1 MLDSYLQAQCSII
14 NSVRDWFL
22 PMRWVSNW
30 ACYWLSILAASALLF
45 SAHLVGRTYFGLM
58 SEAIKER
65 LKEHAS
71 KFSGD
76 VPPI

>member
-1 MLDSYLQAQCSII
+1 
-14 NSVRDWFL
+14 VF
-22 PMRWVSNW
+22 
-30 ACYWLSILAASALLF
+30 AASF
-45 SAHLVGRTYFGLM
+45 FIPEQLVGRTYFGLM